1 MIEGLPEKGRIMCII
16 LVNLKSSSL
25 LLWRECLLALKKK
38 YNNDTICII
47 TCQLAWVQQAMEN
60 TDCLKYIVFI
70 DMDLMM
76 IILKLGILTKG
87 LIEALNISFYSSGI
101 FIPSCKILTV
111 FSSGKKHLKYCL
123 KHH

>member
-25 LLWRECLLALKKK
+25 LLWRECLLALKK
-38 YNNDTICII
+38 NTIMTICII
-47 TCQLAWVQQAMEN
+47 TCQIAWVQQAMEN
-60 TDCLKYIVFI
+60 TDCLKYTVFI

-87 LIEALNISFYSSGI
+87 LIEALNISFYSSCI

-111 FSSGKKHLKYCL
+111 FSSGKNV
-123 KHH
+123 